1 VRRVNAIALI
11 VVFALVV
18 ASCSE
23 AAVSSEPSDQAP
35 VETLTPLETPAE
47 SFPTEPPFE
56 EPLGSDEPFPTEPPL
71 EEPFPSD
78 EPFPGE
84 EPIPSEPPL
93 ITPPPGTS
101 IPAAECS
108 ENANEQGFWA
118 RVVIEMDWD
127 VYCPGLPAGWHIG
140 DAGGRWRSTGTGF
153 LEIFYEGPSGAL
165 LELKEGAFCATSDGC
180 APAGS
185 DAGAAPFGDLSGT
198 LIAGSDGS
206 WAVVVDPSAD
216 VSYLLV
222 GRSIDEATFRDL
234 AAGMSRVEP

>member
-1 VRRVNAIALI
+1 VRRVTTFALI

-23 AAVSSEPSDQAP
+23 AATSSEPSDQAL
-35 VETLTPLETPAE
+35 VETLTPLETPEE

-56 EPLGSDEPFPTEPPL
+56 EPLGSDEPFPS
-71 EEPFPSD
+71 EE
-78 EPFPGE
+78 
-84 EPIPSEPPL
+84 PL

-101 IPAAECS
+101 ISAIECS